1 MLCLRGL
8 LLHVSDPSGPDI
20 TEDAILLDF
29 PHENSS
35 EVRPALGKQDIYK
48 V

>member
-1 MLCLRGL
+1 MGL
-8 LLHVSDPSGPDI
+8 LLHVSDLSGPDI
-20 TEDAILLDF
+20 MEDKKSYF

-35 EVRPALGKQDIYK
+35 EVRPALGKQNIYK